1 MAVELYTDSM
11 PTVAKTTKQEAPQNV
26 PSTYRDSLSM
36 RARNL
41 RFRGIGNPFAFLTE
55 IGIVPLKEFIYRGA
69 TILDLADELNL
80 PVTTIRTWIEES
92 GFQGEV
98 EEASTLSAEGYI
110 RNGEQMLKTA
120 ANKFELD
127 KAKAMIEHGRWMA
140 SKKDKKTYGQTA
152 QELGQTAAVSYTF
165 IVGDNAAV
173 QVNASPPDARA
184 LNQTP
189 TDPVPVTF
197 NLGDTNPFQVERP
210 PDYLQRTHSDFPA
223 IAPITLDED
232 DLI

>member
-1 MAVELYTDSM
+1 
-11 PTVAKTTKQEAPQNV
+11 
-26 PSTYRDSLSM
+26 M

-41 RFRGIGNPFAFLTE
+41 RFRGIGNPFAFLAE
-55 IGIVPLKEFIYRGA
+55 IGIVPIKEFIYRGA

-110 RNGEQMLKTA
+110 RNGEQMLKVA

-140 SKKDKKTYGQTA
+140 SKKDKKTYGQTV

-173 QVNASPPDARA
+173 QVNTAPPDSRA
-184 LNQTP
+184 LNQP
-189 TDPVPVTF
+189 ASEDKPLTF
-197 NLGDTNPFQVERP
+197 TLGDTNPFQVERP
-210 PDYLQRTHSDFPA
+210 PDYLQKTHSNFPA
-223 IAPITLDED
+223 IAPLTVPED
-232 DLI
+232 DLEGLL